1 MPPSAVPQPLLTVY
15 VLFAGACVGSF
26 LNVVIARLPKGES
39 LVRPRSRCP
48 RCLSPIP
55 WYDNLPIL
63 SWLLLRARCRR
74 CKEPISARYPAVE
87 LLTALLALAIVSH
100 WGATPAAAGFFAFA
114 AALIALAYI
123 DLDTWLLPHEIT
135 WPLLAIGLASPLW
148 NRELSFRSSILGA
161 VCGFA
166 LFSSITLLGEKVLK
180 RELMGWG
187 DAWLLAGI
195 GAWLGA
201 EALLPVVLLA
211 SLQGAAI
218 GGLLL
223 LLRRRHGEDA
233 ASSSPGPPQDA
244 AAADAEQPAPA
255 PVVGEGVQADVPADV
270 PADGDWTPPAHAVPF
285 GPFLALAAL
294 EQLLLG
300 AVLSAL
306 WSRFLGLA
314 R

>member
-87 LLTALLALAIVSH
+87 LLTALLALAIVRR
-100 WGATPAAAGFFAFA
+100 WGATPTAVGFFAFA
-114 AALIALAYI
+114 AALIALAYV

-135 WPLLAIGLASPLW
+135 WPLLAVGLASPLW

-195 GAWLGA
+195 GAWLGV

-255 PVVGEGVQADVPADV
+255 PVVGEGVPADV

>member
-1 MPPSAVPQPLLTVY
+1 MQALADACPRTVLAFAFVFGAV
-15 VLFAGACVGSF
+15 VGSF
-26 LNVVIARLPKGES
+26 LNVVIARVPAGLSIVKPG
-39 LVRPRSRCP
+39 SRCP
-48 RCLSPIP
+48 RCGAEIA
-55 WYDNLPIL
+55 WYDNIPIL

-87 LLTALLALAIVSH
+87 LLTALLALAIVRR
-100 WGATPAAAGFFAFA
+100 WGATPTAVGFFAFA
-114 AALIALAYI
+114 AALIALAYV

-135 WPLLAIGLASPLW
+135 WPLLAVGLASPLW
-148 NRELSFRSSILGA
+148 NPELSFRSSILGA
-161 VCGFA
+161 VCGFVV
-166 LFSSITLLGEKVLK
+166 FSSITLLGEKVLK

-195 GAWLGA
+195 GAWLGV

-223 LLRRRHGEDA
+223 LLRRRQGEDA
-233 ASSSPGPPQDA
+233 ASSSPGPPEVA
-244 AAADAEQPAPA
+244 PTAEAQQQA
-255 PVVGEGVQADVPADV
+255 PVAGEGV

-300 AVLSAL
+300 AALSAV

-314 R
+314 P